1 MVTAHRPAIV
11 FTSRNQAAGCEING
25 WDGIAKTGGTR
36 LAGGGRRHT
45 RQIKIAL
52 RLPALGGCF
61 FRRIVFYCAAK
72 NIVMPTKI
80 ETKTNELCEA
90 ILEQLKAG
98 GIRQRIDTFL
108 ADATARGQYES
119 LMSKGQALQEKQ
131 HHGQT
136 LEPAEISAF
145 EKDRDALLKNPV
157 ASGFL
162 DAQEEM
168 HDLQHSVQK
177 FVAKTIELGRLPS
190 AEDLESSCGHGG
202 CGCHDH

>member
-1 MVTAHRPAIV
+1 
-11 FTSRNQAAGCEING
+11 
-25 WDGIAKTGGTR
+25 
-36 LAGGGRRHT
+36 
-45 RQIKIAL
+45 
-52 RLPALGGCF
+52 
-61 FRRIVFYCAAK
+61 
-72 NIVMPTKI
+72 MPTKI

-90 ILEQLKAG
+90 ILEQLKSG
-98 GIRQRIDTFL
+98 GVRQRIDTFL
-108 ADATARGQYES
+108 SDATARSQYET

-136 LEPAEISAF
+136 LDPSEISAF

-177 FVAKTIELGRLPS
+177 IVAKTIELGRLPS
-190 AEDLESSCGHGG
+190 ADDLSEGSCGHG
-202 CGCHDH
+202 CGCHGH

>member
-1 MVTAHRPAIV
+1 LAFAFP
-11 FTSRNQAAGCEING
+11 
-25 WDGIAKTGGTR
+25 GG
-36 LAGGGRRHT
+36 LWF
-45 RQIKIAL
+45 IL
-52 RLPALGGCF
+52 
-61 FRRIVFYCAAK
+61 AAK
-72 NIVMPTKI
+72 SMPTKI
-80 ETKTNELCEA
+80 ETKTNELCQA
-90 ILEQLKAG
+90 LLEEIHSN

-119 LMSKGQALQEKQ
+119 LMSQGQALQEKQ
-131 HHGQT
+131 HSGQQ

-145 EKDRDALLKNPV
+145 ERDRDALLKNPV

-177 FVAKTIELGRLPS
+177 FVAKTIELGRIPA
-190 AEDLESSCGHGG
+190 AEDLAEGSCGHG

>member
-1 MVTAHRPAIV
+1 
-11 FTSRNQAAGCEING
+11 
-25 WDGIAKTGGTR
+25 
-36 LAGGGRRHT
+36 
-45 RQIKIAL
+45 
-52 RLPALGGCF
+52 
-61 FRRIVFYCAAK
+61 
-72 NIVMPTKI
+72 MPTKV
-80 ETKTNELCEA
+80 ETKTNELCQA
-90 ILEQLKAG
+90 ILEQIQAG
-98 GIRQRIDTFL
+98 GIRQRIDIFL
-108 ADATARGQYES
+108 SNATARGQYES

-145 EKDRDALLKNPV
+145 EKDRAALLHNPV

-177 FVAKTIELGRLPS
+177 VVAKTIELGRIPGADDL
-190 AEDLESSCGHGG
+190 AEGGACGHG